1 HLAAMQPVGT
11 AHVRLPRLLGE
22 RLRLALAP
30 LEAEAPSHRDRVD
43 EDRLVAVEHGPLAE
57 ARRDR
62 VEVRLAVGL
71 VVTKAGVRP
80 ADEDGEVPALG
91 PGARADGVARPALD
105 GEVAGLEV
113 HEQGRGGIERPQ
125 EAGLADARLA
135 EDAALDAARLGEAL
149 IGRDDGQA
157 HRSPPC
163 AAISASIA
171 VSAPRAPAL
180 RALS

>member
-1 HLAAMQPVGT
+1 MQPVGA
-11 AHVRLPRLLGE
+11 AHVRLSRLLRQ

-43 EDRLVAVEHGPLAE
+43 EDRLVAVEHRPLAE
-57 ARRDR
+57 ARGDR
-62 VEVRLAVGL
+62 IEVRSAVGL
-71 VVTKAGVRP
+71 VVAKAGVRP

-135 EDAALDAARLGEAL
+135 EDAALDATRLGEAL
-149 IGRDDGQA
+149 TGADDGEA
-157 HRSPPC
+157 HRLPPC
-163 AAISASIA
+163 VAISASIA
-171 VSAPRAPAL
+171 VSAARGPAL
-180 RALS
+180 RALA